1 MQLFS
6 ANFGRQVFLLAI
18 SGALAV
24 FLAGCTSTGLQD
36 IAPQAAPLPA
46 PAAPLPTPA
55 PRGQGAPESAG
66 QSAETDRGP
75 ANTGEFPNLNVTPDK
90 AAPELSTS
98 DKASLIAQLNA
109 ARAANAAGP
118 TPAGAAEVARLRA
131 LARRH
136 GAAAL
141 KEIEK

>member
-1 MQLFS
+1 MQLFL
-6 ANFGRQVFLLAI
+6 AKMGRQTLLLAV
-18 SGALAV
+18 SGVLTV
-24 FLAGCTSTGLQD
+24 FLAACTSTGLQD

-55 PRGQGAPESAG
+55 PRGQAAPETAAQPASAV
-66 QSAETDRGP
+66 SGP
-75 ANTGEFPNLNVTPDK
+75 AVTGEFPNLNTAPDK
-90 AAPELSTS
+90 AAAEMSEPE
-98 DKASLIAQLNA
+98 KAALIAELNA

-118 TPAGAAEVARLRA
+118 SAAGAAKVARLRE